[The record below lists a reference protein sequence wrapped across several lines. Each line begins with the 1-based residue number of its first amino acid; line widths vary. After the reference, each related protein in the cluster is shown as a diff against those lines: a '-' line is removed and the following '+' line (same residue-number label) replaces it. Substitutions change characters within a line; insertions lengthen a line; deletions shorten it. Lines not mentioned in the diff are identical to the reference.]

1 MMRDDQDELGYEEI
15 IEQLENCP
23 ITYLP
28 ALLIKLAEIVYSR
41 GVLKPRGA
49 SRLVLKV
56 EAKLGM
62 DQAE

>member
-1 MMRDDQDELGYEEI
+1 MEKELLGYEELV
-15 IEQLENCP
+15 EQLENCP

-49 SRLVLKV
+49 SKIVLKV

-62 DQAE
+62 DQTE